1 LIFRRSS
8 PRGRERRPRAYE
20 KLMTEAIRKRFLGAR
35 KRFSLG
41 CLGQDSLKNISAF
54 ESNHKNFSPALAG
67 RRICGRGGA
76 TALAAALIAALPLI
90 ISRPANAVQVEIVK
104 EPCPRGM
111 VPIPAG
117 EFVMGSTEP
126 ETEYLFKLC
135 KQTMGGCYLSWFQRE
150 TPRETVYVPPYCI
163 DRFEYP
169 NTPGKKPKTAV
180 SWETAV
186 DLCRKQGKIL
196 CGEHQWERACAGPE
210 NKVWSFGDTYV
221 EGECNIKTNGVEP
234 SGARKNCFSFDGVY
248 DMNGNVAEWVYARP
262 GAGPRPRPEGG
273 RLLKGGSHSD
283 WPVFTRCSFRDFRP
297 MGDQN
302 RENGF
307 RCCAPLIEREQQDD

>member
-1 LIFRRSS
+1 MKKGDWGNSFFQRVFPQAPKAKTVSNIF
-8 PRGRERRPRAYE
+8 
-20 KLMTEAIRKRFLGAR
+20 FGA
-35 KRFSLG
+35 K
-41 CLGQDSLKNISAF
+41 IV
-54 ESNHKNFSPALAG
+54 P
-67 RRICGRGGA
+67 
-76 TALAAALIAALPLI
+76 ALIAALSLI
-90 ISRPANAVQVEIVK
+90 IYRPATAVQIEVVK

-169 NTPGKKPKTAV
+169 NTPGKKPKTAA

-234 SGARKNCFSFDGVY
+234 SGARKNCFSFDGVH

-262 GAGPRPRPEGG
+262 GAGPRLRPEGG